1 MWFRR
6 WGFTYGS
13 SRAVAHSRQ
22 HRGYETQQLKNR
34 AFIKAR
40 NKKMKIENK
49 KGACVNVRLNYMY
62 NIFAGDVQFYSLY
75 LDTLVII
82 TQQFRGKSRLS

>member
-1 MWFRR
+1 
-6 WGFTYGS
+6 
-13 SRAVAHSRQ
+13 
-22 HRGYETQQLKNR
+22 
-34 AFIKAR
+34 
-40 NKKMKIENK
+40 MKIENK